1 MQRWFFVGM
10 IMLVLGGLNGVPA
23 ASATDT
29 DLNIRATQV
38 WCGKLPAGATMHRG
52 DYVGVINSS
61 STCGQAGRL
70 IFQHD
75 GNVVSYSIDSQGRYS
90 AQWATNTVGTSANRF
105 VMQGDG
111 NLVLYD
117 TANRALWNSRT
128 HGYPGAYL
136 QYYATKNIPIVD
148 SQGFVI
154 TYIR

>member
-1 MQRWFFVGM
+1 MQRWFFVSM

-29 DLNIRATQV
+29 DLNVRATRV
-38 WCGKLPAGATMHRG
+38 WCETLPAGATMHPG
-52 DYVGVINSS
+52 DYVGYHSPAS
-61 STCGQAGRL
+61 PCGQNARI

-75 GNVVSYSIDSQGRYS
+75 GNVVFYIINTSGQYIPR
-90 AQWATNTVGTSANRF
+90 WATNTAGTSANRF

-128 HGYPGAYL
+128 HGHPGAYL
-136 QYYATKNIPIVD
+136 K
-148 SQGFVI
+148 F
-154 TYIR
+154 TYISFFDIRAADGTVLRRYE